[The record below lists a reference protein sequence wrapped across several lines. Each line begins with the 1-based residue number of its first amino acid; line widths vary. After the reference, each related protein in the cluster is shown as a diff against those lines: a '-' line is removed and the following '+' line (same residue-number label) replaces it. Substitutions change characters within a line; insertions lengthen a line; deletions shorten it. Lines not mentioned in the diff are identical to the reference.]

1 LLPFPIAAQA
11 VCREICSFQQII
23 FRMRQALIL
32 SVFLFSCAFAA
43 TATAKPKPTSYHID
57 SIAPDK
63 KDVGSIDGIIAALYD
78 CISGPAGQQRNW
90 DRLRTLFIPEAR
102 MISTGIRPDGSTGKR
117 VMSVE
122 DYIKSSGPY
131 LEKDG
136 FFEREIGRH
145 VDQFGNIVQVFS
157 TYDSKRKLADEKPFM
172 RGINSIQLWND
183 GNRWWVITIFWQ
195 NETAQ
200 SPIPAKYLHQ

>member
-1 LLPFPIAAQA
+1 
-11 VCREICSFQQII
+11 
-23 FRMRQALIL
+23 MRQALIL